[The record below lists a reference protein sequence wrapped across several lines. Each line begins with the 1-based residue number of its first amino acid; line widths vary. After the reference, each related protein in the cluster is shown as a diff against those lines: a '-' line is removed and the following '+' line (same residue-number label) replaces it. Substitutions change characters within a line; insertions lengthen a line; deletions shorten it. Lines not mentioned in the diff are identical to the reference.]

1 MPAGDSS
8 HGTHFIAYGVCICF
22 VVLELS
28 VGGLE
33 VAVVNLASTLAKRGL
48 KVRLVVLEVN
58 EHTLDDDI
66 NAMVEVL
73 DLTRLS
79 WPKRLHVLRKVTRDA
94 LVHIHF
100 WGGHI
105 RPVYRLTMFGRPTV
119 VSYHNVF
126 FRSRSKDLLDRLVQ
140 TQTKVIVSSSKFVDD
155 YARSILG
162 GPASRYKVIHY
173 PSVLAPTAD
182 KPMPHVVE
190 STWELVL
197 VARLVEQK
205 DVFTALEGFAVALRR
220 GLNARLT
227 VIGEGSQLSSLLSR
241 TRELGI
247 SDAVR
252 WLGEIPS
259 KRELSARLR
268 QAHLKIYTSLWD
280 GFPLVLLDAMAMG
293 VPVVATDIPGN
304 CEALGDAGVF
314 VPVEDPVALAD
325 RIIEVLGDPAR
336 LLELR
341 NAGLKRVAALTPDRF
356 ADEHL
361 ELYQA
366 ISSNAKL

>member
-1 MPAGDSS
+1 MLADGGPHS
-8 HGTHFIAYGVCICF
+8 TPFTAYGVCICL

-66 NAMVEVL
+66 GATVEVL

-79 WPKRLHVLRKVTRDA
+79 RPKRLHALRRATRDA
-94 LVHIHF
+94 FVHVHF

-105 RPVYRLTMFGRPTV
+105 RPLYRLTMSGRPTV

-126 FRSRSKDLLDRLVQ
+126 FRSRSKDLLDWLVQ
-140 TQTKVIVSSSKFVDD
+140 TQTNVIVSSSKFVDG
-155 YARSILG
+155 YARSMLG
-162 GPASRYKVIHY
+162 GPVSRYKVIHC

-182 KPMPHVVE
+182 EPLPHVVG

-205 DVFTALEGFAVALRR
+205 DVFTALEGFTVALGR

-227 VIGEGSQLSSLLSR
+227 VIGEGAQLSPLLSR

-259 KRELSARLR
+259 KRELGARLR

-280 GFPLVLLDAMAMG
+280 SFPLVLLEAMAMG
-293 VPVVATDIPGN
+293 VPVVATDIPAN
-304 CEALGDAGVF
+304 REALGDAGVF
-314 VPVEDPVALAD
+314 VPVKAPVALAD
-325 RIIEVLGDPAR
+325 RIIEVLGDPAH

-366 ISSNAKL
+366 M